1 MNQDRCAIS
10 NTGTGFAGAKLS
22 EILPSARV
30 ARFVRMTQKDAFA
43 CRSRSLSFVGDL
55 GYLLRYKSFSLAR
68 IEMDFSLTPKTE
80 QLRKRVSDFMDQ
92 YVFPIEKEVQKAMGE
107 SGNTEPQSLKDVR
120 KKAKAE
126 GLWNLFLPD
135 EKFGAGLKNYEYA
148 PLCELM
154 GRSSIGA
161 RAFNCMAP
169 DTGNME
175 ILAEFGTPDQ
185 KKQWLQKCID
195 GEIRTCFSMTE
206 PDTPGSD

>member
-1 MNQDRCAIS
+1 
-10 NTGTGFAGAKLS
+10 
-22 EILPSARV
+22 
-30 ARFVRMTQKDAFA
+30 
-43 CRSRSLSFVGDL
+43 
-55 GYLLRYKSFSLAR
+55 
-68 IEMDFSLTPKTE
+68 MDFSLTPKTE

-92 YVFPIEKEVQKAMGE
+92 YVFPIEKEVQRAMGE

-154 GRSSIGA
+154 GRSPIGA

-175 ILAEFGTPDQ
+175 ILTEFGTPDQ
-185 KKQWLQKCID
+185 KKQMAAAVPRRRDAHLLLD
-195 GEIRTCFSMTE
+195 DRA
-206 PDTPGSD
+206 